1 VKGRGHKGGEE
12 AGKRYSAWRKCT
24 CDLLEYP
31 FRCMDYSHSVAPD
44 KRASGDVH
52 NKEALSFSLRQDM
65 ASGSTKKYVVYGM
78 YSVAAF
84 VIIGIGSSMLG
95 FDAPDVFFKKMVTV
109 HSVLVDNRHL

>member
-1 VKGRGHKGGEE
+1 
-12 AGKRYSAWRKCT
+12 
-24 CDLLEYP
+24 
-31 FRCMDYSHSVAPD
+31 
-44 KRASGDVH
+44 
-52 NKEALSFSLRQDM
+52 M

-95 FDAPDVFFKKMVTV
+95 FDAPDVFFKKIVTV